1 MRNVNV
7 TATEIVASKA
17 RFVVIKDPT
26 CGSVRSRVSA
36 SPVHHKNNNNYYN
49 DDDDDNY
56 TNSYN
61 NNDINVVNKIIYNLL
76 NVN

>member
-17 RFVVIKDPT
+17 RFVVTKDPT

-36 SPVHHKNNNNYYN
+36 SPVHHNYYN
-49 DDDDDNY
+49 DDDDDDNN
-56 TNSYN
+56 TNNYN

-76 NVN
+76 NIN

>member
-17 RFVVIKDPT
+17 RFVVTKDPT

-36 SPVHHKNNNNYYN
+36 SLVHHNKNNNCYN
-49 DDDDDNY
+49 DDDDDNN
-56 TNSYN
+56 TNNYN

-76 NVN
+76 NIN